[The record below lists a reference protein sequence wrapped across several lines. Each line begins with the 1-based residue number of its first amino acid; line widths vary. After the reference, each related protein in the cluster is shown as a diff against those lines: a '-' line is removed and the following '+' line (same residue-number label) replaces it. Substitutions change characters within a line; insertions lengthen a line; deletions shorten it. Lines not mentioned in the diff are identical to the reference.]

1 MKRLLW
7 LLLLVSIS
15 YAQFFEGTN
24 SDIPVPV
31 ESKNP
36 AFHVSTFG
44 GFKLVDSYYT
54 RDQYDEILPPYGF
67 ALGFSTKR
75 IFVNLGYAKN
85 RDFEITFHHMFFKQG
100 VLTALWGVNG
110 LLVPDIESEATSYV
124 PEDSTSKFF
133 RIPLFAEVYLK
144 PHKWFSGGIGFGF
157 GKFGVR
163 NRFED
168 PLQTPGI
175 FATAAFT
182 PIKQLKIFWEGYTQ
196 TYRRNWGVVISPND
210 YLEVFGILRY
220 GQYPPGDDIKFN
232 QLFVGVRV
240 NIPVEKVMARKATE
254 LTEQEALQ
262 SLEECR
268 TQLAQLNK
276 EISKLENLKDSL
288 RAESQK
294 LDEEISALEVEN
306 GELKAEIAKY
316 PSEYTVEPGDCLY
329 KIAGKR
335 YIYNN
340 PRAWPRIYRANRDL
354 IKDPNLIYP
363 GWVLK
368 IPHGIVKEIEVMPG
382 DCLWKLA
389 GLPWVYNNPLM
400 WPKLYEANKDQIK
413 DPDLIYPGQRLRVE
427 R

>member
-232 QLFVGVRV
+232 QLLIPHDSQDFQYALFCKNCGLGLPFLFVRDVLQPGSG
-240 NIPVEKVMARKATE
+240 VEKGGVAVPEVQAQGVQNKGEDSCHPVRPDQGRAVKIGA
-254 LTEQEALQ
+254 AL
-262 SLEECR
+262 
-268 TQLAQLNK
+268 
-276 EISKLENLKDSL
+276 
-288 RAESQK
+288 
-294 LDEEISALEVEN
+294 
-306 GELKAEIAKY
+306 
-316 PSEYTVEPGDCLY
+316 LY
-329 KIAGKR
+329 R
-335 YIYNN
+335 Y
-340 PRAWPRIYRANRDL
+340 
-354 IKDPNLIYP
+354 
-363 GWVLK
+363 GF
-368 IPHGIVKEIEVMPG
+368 
-382 DCLWKLA
+382 LA
-389 GLPWVYNNPLM
+389 GISHPLK
-400 WPKLYEANKDQIK
+400 PVHGVLSVVFPAPLVLFPEVGLDDFGQEIYALLGC
-413 DPDLIYPGQRLRVE
+413 LIIVAPQEGSLLEDVCTGLFGSRR
-427 R
+427 

>member
-133 RIPLFAEVYLK
+133 RIPK
-144 PHKWFSGGIGFGF
+144 TS
-157 GKFGVR
+157 R
-163 NRFED
+163 
-168 PLQTPGI
+168 
-175 FATAAFT
+175 
-182 PIKQLKIFWEGYTQ
+182 
-196 TYRRNWGVVISPND
+196 
-210 YLEVFGILRY
+210 
-220 GQYPPGDDIKFN
+220 
-232 QLFVGVRV
+232 
-240 NIPVEKVMARKATE
+240 
-254 LTEQEALQ
+254 
-262 SLEECR
+262 
-268 TQLAQLNK
+268 
-276 EISKLENLKDSL
+276 
-288 RAESQK
+288 
-294 LDEEISALEVEN
+294 
-306 GELKAEIAKY
+306 
-316 PSEYTVEPGDCLY
+316 
-329 KIAGKR
+329 
-335 YIYNN
+335 
-340 PRAWPRIYRANRDL
+340 
-354 IKDPNLIYP
+354 
-363 GWVLK
+363 
-368 IPHGIVKEIEVMPG
+368 
-382 DCLWKLA
+382 
-389 GLPWVYNNPLM
+389 
-400 WPKLYEANKDQIK
+400 
-413 DPDLIYPGQRLRVE
+413 
-427 R
+427 